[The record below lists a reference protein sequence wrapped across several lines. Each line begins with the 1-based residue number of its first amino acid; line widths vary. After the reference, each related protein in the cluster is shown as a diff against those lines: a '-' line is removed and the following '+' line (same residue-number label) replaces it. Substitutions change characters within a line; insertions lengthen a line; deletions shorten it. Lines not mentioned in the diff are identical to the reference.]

1 MRFDCIL
8 ILTINGFRTCWL
20 DRFDCVT
27 ILGIYLI
34 ICRLK
39 HFRGIDSI
47 LSKSKAMFIPCSL
60 DNVSDI
66 NQRSVLL
73 TIREEFSE
81 FVGVLNSD
89 IKGEKEFSH

>member
-1 MRFDCIL
+1 
-8 ILTINGFRTCWL
+8 
-20 DRFDCVT
+20 
-27 ILGIYLI
+27 
-34 ICRLK
+34 
-39 HFRGIDSI
+39 
-47 LSKSKAMFIPCSL
+47 MFIPCSL

-81 FVGVLNSD
+81 FVGVLNSN